1 MYRIKRQENLKETL
15 LIEYKDKELVVNVEM
30 NITEKM
36 KAYTSASRKL
46 EIFLTKASK
55 NEVDSKALGE
65 AIVSLFVLIF
75 GEKQTNEIIAFY
87 DDDYTSMLIDI
98 MPFIRDVV
106 TPMFA
111 KARKEKIALMKKN
124 TKRRFI

>member
-1 MYRIKRQENLKETL
+1 MYRIKRQKNLKETL

-46 EIFLTKASK
+46 EIFLTKPSK

>member
-1 MYRIKRQENLKETL
+1 MYRIKRQENLKEML

>member
-1 MYRIKRQENLKETL
+1 MYRIKRQENLKEIL

-46 EIFLTKASK
+46 EIFLAKASK
-55 NEVDSKALGE
+55 KEVDSKTLGE
-65 AIVSLFVLIF
+65 AVVSLFVLIF

>member
-1 MYRIKRQENLKETL
+1 MYRIKRQENLKEAL

-36 KAYTSASRKL
+36 KMYTSASRKL
-46 EIFLTKASK
+46 EIFLAKASK

-87 DDDYTSMLIDI
+87 DNDYTSMLIDI

-106 TPMFA
+106 TPMFV

-124 TKRRFI
+124 TKRKFR

>member
-36 KAYTSASRKL
+36 KAYTSISRKL
-46 EIFLTKASK
+46 DIFLAKASK
-55 NEVDSKALGE
+55 NEVDSKVLGE
-65 AIVSLFVLIF
+65 TIVSLFVLIF

-87 DDDYTSMLIDI
+87 DNDYTSMLIDI

-106 TPMFA
+106 TPMFV

-124 TKRRFI
+124 TKRKFR